1 MNVEVLT
8 IEMEPIIIVISLLFE
23 EEKRV
28 SLQTFLD
35 FVALLG
41 FILEDGF
48 MKVEVEKGNIQRWKE
63 SDEKRATVDLGQW
76 KKKLFIGSCL
86 VFF

>member
-1 MNVEVLT
+1 MNVEVVT
-8 IEMEPIIIVISLLFE
+8 IEMESIIVVIPLLFK

-28 SLQTFLD
+28 SLQMFLN

-48 MKVEVEKGNIQRWKE
+48 MKVEVEKGNI
-63 SDEKRATVDLGQW
+63 
-76 KKKLFIGSCL
+76 
-86 VFF
+86 

>member
-28 SLQTFLD
+28 SPLTLLD
-35 FVALLG
+35 FVVLLG

-48 MKVEVEKGNIQRWKE
+48 MKVEVEKGNIQR
-63 SDEKRATVDLGQW
+63 
-76 KKKLFIGSCL
+76 
-86 VFF
+86 

>member
-48 MKVEVEKGNIQRWKE
+48 MKVEVEKENIQR
-63 SDEKRATVDLGQW
+63 
-76 KKKLFIGSCL
+76 
-86 VFF
+86 

>member
-8 IEMEPIIIVISLLFE
+8 IEMEPIIAMIPLLFE

-35 FVALLG
+35 FVALLDSS
-41 FILEDGF
+41 LK
-48 MKVEVEKGNIQRWKE
+48 M
-63 SDEKRATVDLGQW
+63 DL
-76 KKKLFIGSCL
+76 
-86 VFF
+86 